1 MESGKNEND
10 NPTRTLEREK
20 YLPSPLAT
28 CESVP
33 NVSCELI
40 FVNVLKKGR
49 VEVNHLSLCLK
60 TITEFNIT
68 DHSISV
74 YSQ

>member
-1 MESGKNEND
+1 
-10 NPTRTLEREK
+10 
-20 YLPSPLAT
+20 
-28 CESVP
+28 
-33 NVSCELI
+33 
-40 FVNVLKKGR
+40 VLKKGR